1 MVLLVAQELRL
12 ASLDHQLHM
21 QAEAVAAV
29 ILAALMVAQADLEA
43 AALVELTDQQSYQL
57 MEQQIVA
64 AAVGVAEVL
73 QQVALSLEQM
83 VDQVLLS

>member
-29 ILAALMVAQADLEA
+29 IVAALMVAQADLEA

-64 AAVGVAEVL
+64 AAVVVAVV
-73 QQVALSLEQM
+73 QGRAALSLEQM